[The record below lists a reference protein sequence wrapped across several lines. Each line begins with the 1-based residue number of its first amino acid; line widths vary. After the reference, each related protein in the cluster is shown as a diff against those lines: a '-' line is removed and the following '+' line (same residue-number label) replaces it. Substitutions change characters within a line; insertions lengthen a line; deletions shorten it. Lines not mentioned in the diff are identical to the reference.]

1 MLFRPDNTLQ
11 TQRVLIRVLNLD
23 DATAVSEQAND
34 PSIWSHFTSNLAVN
48 SEMIAWVA
56 AAVSGFEQQSRV
68 PWAIIDKATGVVI
81 GSTSFGNIDLLH
93 GRLEIGWTWLGRQ
106 FQGVGINREVKFL
119 LLRFAFEA
127 LEIKRIEFKTDVLN
141 QQSRRALKNIGA
153 TEEGVLRS
161 HMIMPHNRRRD
172 TIYYSILADEWPEV
186 KANYFTG
193 IT

>member
-1 MLFRPDNTLQ
+1 LRWG
-11 TQRVLIRVLNLD
+11 I
-23 DATAVSEQAND
+23 
-34 PSIWSHFTSNLAVN
+34 
-48 SEMIAWVA
+48 
-56 AAVSGFEQQSRV
+56 
-68 PWAIIDKATGVVI
+68 GVVI

-127 LEIKRIEFKTDVLN
+127 LEIKRVEFKTDVLN